1 MRWGGKQDTEGNIC
15 GPFDWT
21 QNEERITLQG
31 WEGWLA
37 VRLPHDEKKAEE
49 LGLEDG
55 PGLWRL
61 YFDRHD
67 NGADLPP
74 GAEAL
79 EVTLKRTVAQS

>member
-1 MRWGGKQDTEGNIC
+1 MRWGGKQDSEGHIC

-21 QNEERITLQG
+21 PDEERITLEG

-37 VRLPHDEKKAEE
+37 VRLPDDEKKAEE
-49 LGLEDG
+49 LGVEGG

-61 YFDRHD
+61 YFDQHD

-79 EVTLKRTVAQS
+79 EVTLKRTMAQS